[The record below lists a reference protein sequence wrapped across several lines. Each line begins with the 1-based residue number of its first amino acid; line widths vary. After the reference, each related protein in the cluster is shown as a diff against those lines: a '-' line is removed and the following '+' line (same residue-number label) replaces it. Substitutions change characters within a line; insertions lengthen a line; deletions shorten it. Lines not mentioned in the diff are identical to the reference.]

1 MPTTGP
7 PRAPDRGAS
16 PRRARAAL
24 RGLVTTARF
33 TGRTTTRGA
42 RSTGRW
48 FVRST
53 RADGAGPSGLAHL
66 IDLHAVHGA
75 ADALLAVALANTLFF
90 AVDPHEARSRV
101 AVYLLVTMAP
111 FALVAPVIGPLL
123 DRFRNGRRYA
133 LAAANLVPAFLAW
146 VMAGAIDSHGG
157 FALYPAAFGALVCS
171 KAYGVSKSAVVP
183 RVLPPSV
190 TLVRGNARVTMWS
203 IIAASVAAPIG
214 QGLAWAT
221 GSPSWTLRLATLV
234 YLAAVVF
241 AIRLPARVDS
251 NEGEAP
257 LRSREPEFEPVDT
270 ATRVIRNAPAPRRN
284 VFRRILPPL
293 HGIGDR
299 MPTMLRAVAG
309 LRAFSGFV
317 TLFLAFLV
325 RTHPFG
331 FTQNVDLG
339 IIVAGATLGSF
350 VGTSIGA
357 RLKEKRP
364 ERLVLSAL
372 IATTAVAILA
382 AVAFNLLTATLAIL
396 VSGLAA
402 SIGKLGLDSTIQH
415 DAADEVRTSAF
426 ARSETVLQ
434 LSWVLG
440 GFLAIVLPSNA
451 ELGLGLA
458 AAVVVAV
465 LVLTVHAIRTSPGR
479 GIDALRRQRAVR
491 NTGLGQ

>member
-1 MPTTGP
+1 V
-7 PRAPDRGAS
+7 
-16 PRRARAAL
+16 RAAV
-24 RGLVTTARF
+24 RGVVRSARF
-33 TGRTTTRGA
+33 TGRTTASGA
-42 RSTGRW
+42 RTTGRW
-48 FVRST
+48 FIRRT
-53 RADGAGPSGLAHL
+53 RADGAGSSGLANL

-101 AVYLLVTMAP
+101 ALYLLVTMAP

-123 DRFRNGRRYA
+123 DRFRHGRRYA
-133 LAAANLVPAFLAW
+133 LATANIVPAFLAW
-146 VMAGAIDSHGG
+146 VMAGAIDSSGG

-171 KAYGVSKSAVVP
+171 KAYGVTKSAVVP
-183 RVLPPSV
+183 RVLPPSA
-190 TLVRGNARVTMWS
+190 TLVRGNARVTLWG
-203 IIAASVAAPIG
+203 ILTASVAAPIG

-234 YLAAVVF
+234 YLAGAVF

-257 LRSREPEFEPVDT
+257 LRGREPEQEAVDT
-270 ATRVIRNAPAPRRN
+270 ETRVIKNVPPKRRN
-284 VFRRILPPL
+284 LLRRILPPL

-299 MPTMLRAVAG
+299 MPMMLRAVAG
-309 LRAFSGFV
+309 LRAFNGFL

-325 RTHPFG
+325 RTRSFG
-331 FTQNVDLG
+331 FTESVNLAF
-339 IIVAGATLGSF
+339 IVAAAALGSF
-350 VGTSIGA
+350 VGTTIGA
-357 RLKEKRP
+357 RLKSKHP
-364 ERLVLSAL
+364 EPLAVTAL
-372 IATTAVAILA
+372 IASGAIGIFTAVF
-382 AVAFNLLTATLAIL
+382 FNLATATLAIL
-396 VSGLAA
+396 ISGLAA

-415 DAADEVRTSAF
+415 DAADDVRTSAF

-451 ELGLGLA
+451 ELGLALA
-458 AAVVVAV
+458 SAVVVGV
-465 LVLTVHAIRTSPGR
+465 LALTVHAIHNSPGR

-491 NTGLGQ
+491 NADVGQ